1 MQTRQMLHVLA
12 LASLGLVVPVT
23 GAHAQTLAMRGTSR
37 ASERINDIT
46 DVQVLTNE
54 VGKTRIVIEGTR
66 PFTPEISASK
76 GSTVISVPG
85 LWRAGRTGARAV
97 NKNGVTSLSCVQ
109 FSSKP
114 RRVVRLIASSQKEL
128 RYELH
133 PTAAPHIWE
142 VVLTDGDAPATEKIA
157 ADMAPLTAVGAVP
170 AKANKPIAIPAPV
183 PTAPSI
189 WSNDKESHIADA
201 GFEPTA
207 RTLTATLVAMESTQ
221 RPVGMMLATP
231 ERVTPSLVPVANVK
245 PESKNTKVALGSGP
259 LAPVTIT
266 IPTPQVDTLPGLTA
280 AAITA
285 GKPQPVADK
294 PAAKAAAD
302 KPAAKTPDKKPAEKP
317 AALKPTPAP
326 DNRKRA
332 SDPVDVEKARVS
344 LDLIDTDITAVLKA
358 IADQSGVNIIVSPE
372 VTGKKV
378 TVSLRKVTV
387 AEALSQIAS
396 ISKFEYLL
404 KGQTFFVGS
413 AETIGAAA
421 KDPALDAI
429 DSEHVPFFYAEPK
442 DLEAAITQAFPGLT
456 FKVIAV
462 SSESKL
468 VQTDPSSVG
477 TTGPQTNQPTSQM
490 VKVTPRGGV
499 VAITGS
505 ADRRK
510 SVRKFIEDTEKN
522 IILASVKDAE
532 LSRARVEG
540 YETEVYKVHNSDPDS
555 LIGLIKQLVPGVNV
569 LPGALPSFVGAGGGG
584 SASFSTTGG
593 GGGGGATALKTN
605 MLVITG
611 PANDVKRAIEQLEK
625 IDVKVPLLTFEAKLV
640 EVNNDDKNRLG
651 ISYDFGRSVTI
662 GEQNVG
668 DAGSLGASAG
678 GSSSGGGSNPGRE
691 FNAGAI
697 FRTPY
702 TINATINALT
712 SLNKARILAS
722 PTLTALDNNPAI
734 GFIGDE
740 IKYVSNIQQSTVGQ
754 SISTEVARAGITLK
768 VVGRVRPD
776 GEIELLVHPEVSL
789 VKSFLQL
796 PNGVSLPQI
805 ATRYVDTT
813 IRVKDGE
820 TIGIGGLLN
829 EQDAE
834 IIQKVPILGDLPIL
848 GRFFQDKQKN
858 KTRTELMVFITSRIV
873 KD

>member
-12 LASLGLVVPVT
+12 LASLGLVIPAT
-23 GAHAQTLAMRGTSR
+23 GAQAQTQTQTVRGASR
-37 ASERINDIT
+37 ASDRVNDIT

-66 PFTPEISASK
+66 AFTPEISASK

-97 NKNGVTSLSCVQ
+97 NKNGVTSVSCVQ

-114 RRVVRLIASSQKEL
+114 RRVVRVVASAQKEL
-128 RYELH
+128 RYELR

-142 VVLTDGDAPATEKIA
+142 ILLTDTDAPQTAKVA
-157 ADMAPLTAVGAVP
+157 ADQAPLTAVGAAP
-170 AKANKPIAIPAPV
+170 AKVNKPIALPAPV
-183 PTAPSI
+183 PTAPSV
-189 WSNDKESHIADA
+189 WSNEKESRLADA
-201 GFEPTA
+201 GFEPLA
-207 RTLTATLVAMESTQ
+207 RTLTPTLVAMESNQ
-221 RPVGMMLATP
+221 RPGGMMLATP
-231 ERVTPSLVPVANVK
+231 ERVTPSLATPVVAAK
-245 PESKNTKVALGSGP
+245 PEQKAARSAIVGKGG
-259 LAPVTIT
+259 LAPVVIT
-266 IPTPQVDTLPGLTA
+266 IPAQQTVDTLPNLTA

-285 GKPQPVADK
+285 NKPEPLADK
-294 PAAKAAAD
+294 PAAKKPAD
-302 KPAAKTPDKKPAEKP
+302 KPAAKNTAAKTPEV
-317 AALKPTPAP
+317 
-326 DNRKRA
+326 RKRN

-344 LDLIDTDITAVLKA
+344 LDLIDTDVTAVLKA
-358 IADQSGVNIIVSPE
+358 IADQSGVNILVSPE
-372 VTGKKV
+372 VKGNV

-413 AETIGAAA
+413 AETINAAS
-421 KDPALDAI
+421 KDPALDSI
-429 DSEHVPFFYAEPK
+429 GSEHVPFFYAEPK
-442 DLEAAITQAFPGLT
+442 DLEGAITQAFPGLT

-505 ADRRK
+505 EERRK

-540 YETEVYKVHNSDPDS
+540 YETEVYRVHNSDPDS

-569 LPGALPSFVGAGGGG
+569 LPGALPNFVGAGGGG
-584 SASFSTTGG
+584 SASFAAGG
-593 GGGGGATALKTN
+593 GGNGGGGGATGLKTS
-605 MLVITG
+605 MLIITG
-611 PANDVKRAIEQLEK
+611 PAADVNRAIEKLNK
-625 IDVKVPLLTFEAKLV
+625 IDVKVPLLTFEAKLI
-640 EVNNDDKNRLG
+640 EVNNDDKDRLG

-668 DAGSLGASAG
+668 DASSIGASAG
-678 GSSSGGGSNPGRE
+678 GASGGSGGAGGGGNPGRE

-712 SLNKARILAS
+712 TQNKARILAS

-740 IKYVSNIQQSTVGQ
+740 IKYVSNIQQTPVGQ
-754 SISTEVARAGITLK
+754 TIQTELARAGITLK
-768 VVGRVRPD
+768 VLGRVRPN

-834 IIQKVPILGDLPIL
+834 IIQKVPLLGDLPIL
-848 GRFFQDKQKN
+848 GRFFRDKQKN